1 MVEFKVVISDST
13 GKSTTQDLKDKSAQP
28 LLGSKL
34 GDVLESSIFGLNEG
48 KVKLTGGSDKSGTPM
63 RSDLHG
69 ATKKYVLMTKGVGM
83 RNLQPGERKR
93 KLVRGNLVTEEIY
106 QLNCQLIDAKLPEKE
121 QPAAA
126 DPGAGSGADST
137 KNEASS

>member
-1 MVEFKVVISDST
+1 MVEFKVVISDSN
-13 GKSTTQDLKDKSAQP
+13 GKSTNQELKDKSAQP

-34 GDVLESSIFGLNEG
+34 GDVLESSIFGFKEG

-83 RNLQPGERKR
+83 RNLGPGERKR
-93 KLVRGNLVTEEIY
+93 KLVRGNLITEEIY

-121 QPAAA
+121 QPADANSAA
-126 DPGAGSGADST
+126 AAAEGG
-137 KNEASS
+137 NNSSQ

>member
-13 GKSTTQDLKDKSAQP
+13 GKSTNQELKDKSAQP

-34 GDVLESSIFGLNEG
+34 GDVLESSIFGFKEG

-83 RNLQPGERKR
+83 RNLGPGERKR
-93 KLVRGNLVTEEIY
+93 KLVRGNLITEEIY

-121 QPAAA
+121 QPADANSSAA
-126 DPGAGSGADST
+126 
-137 KNEASS
+137 ASEGGNNSSQ